1 MHGNGILL
9 CDMMTMM
16 IWDEQRKTGSPRFWH
31 GSFIGN
37 ATTLLQIPGAAWA
50 RHLDLSRPH
59 LKMGERGLNY
69 SRGERMAHH
78 YLHYSSLRR
87 YRSLTSWVKSFRLE
101 HFVLLRPFLSTSSA
115 RKLKWHVLCN
125 CCWQKLH
132 IGKNSSHF
140 SVVHAFGTI
149 AITLPWRQ
157 NDWNGWTGQKK

>member
-69 SRGERMAHH
+69 SKGERMAYH

-87 YRSLTSWVKSFRLE
+87 YRTLTIWVKSFGLLE
-101 HFVLLRPFLSTSSA
+101 HFVLFFFFEYKYCKKTEMTCLAQPLLTKIAYRQKFL
-115 RKLKWHVLCN
+115 
-125 CCWQKLH
+125 
-132 IGKNSSHF
+132 
-140 SVVHAFGTI
+140 AF
-149 AITLPWRQ
+149 
-157 NDWNGWTGQKK
+157 